1 MIALRFDTKQFMK
14 DMDNIIDYSTGF
26 LDGVQLGKK
35 EFLFNLGNSVTEY
48 TSNFIDTM
56 AKVDPQR
63 LHHVYEWYRTGSPEA
78 RLFDIK
84 YTVSNIGLSF
94 TSRFRQSTTIK
105 DGSKVPF
112 LNKADIMERGQS
124 VTISPKNAKVLSFD
138 VNGEKIF
145 TKGPVVVD
153 NPGGD
158 VQGQYAKV
166 FDIFFSKYFS
176 QSFLSTTGLS
186 EYFSN
191 PVVYK
196 KNISRGRSQ
205 GRSHGISTGYKWVV
219 NAKVNR

>member
-1 MIALRFDTKQFMK
+1 MIALKFDTKQFMK

-35 EFLFNLGNSVTEY
+35 QFLFNLGNPVTEY

-56 AKVDPQR
+56 ATVDPQR

-94 TSRFRQSTTIK
+94 TSQFRQSTTIK

-191 PVVYK
+191 PVIYK
-196 KNISRGRSQ
+196 TNISRGRSQ
-205 GRSHGISTGYKWVV
+205 GRSHGISTGYKWVA